1 MVSAL
6 AMREPM
12 AWKIPPLSMPSP
24 TLRAPPPPPNE
35 SGIRMMLGSP
45 SVPIAMTRPLLIPGA
60 HVACASDR

>member
-6 AMREPM
+6 EMRDPI

-24 TLRAPPPPPNE
+24 VVRAPPPPPNE

-45 SVPIAMTRPLLIPGA
+45 SVPGAMTRPLLIPGA
-60 HVACASDR
+60 QVACASDR